1 MSYISALK
9 SFGAKAGVKLVKHL
23 PHILVGVGIVS
34 ITAGTVEAVKKSKK
48 LEPIIE
54 DHEKE
59 SERIKENKKLA
70 EEKKAIYTRK
80 DEAEELCKLY
90 VSTTGRIIKTMAV
103 PIMLYSGGVVCV
115 IAGHKML
122 YTRYLGVVA
131 AYTGLQKSYS
141 EYRRKVVE
149 DLGVDDDL
157 YFAHG
162 MMPETVKVKETDENG
177 EEHEVE
183 KKIHRSA
190 SANELG
196 PYAVFFDDMYSS
208 MWTPNPIDNLATIKY
223 YQDWYNQRLEH
234 RKFVYYHEILRDLG
248 IWDRLPD
255 EKQKQLVGL
264 GWVWGAGDNY
274 ISLGIFDTDKVI
286 QSDALK
292 ETHMG
297 YEPSVL
303 IDPNLD
309 GIVAEL
315 L

>member
-1 MSYISALK
+1 MSYLTAIKA
-9 SFGAKAGVKLVKHL
+9 FGAKAGVKIVKNL
-23 PHILVGVGIVS
+23 PHILVGLGIVS
-34 ITAGTVEAVKKSKK
+34 ITAGTVTAITKSKD

-54 DHEKE
+54 DHEKDIE
-59 SERIKENKKLA
+59 KINEIKKKA
-70 EEKKAIYTRK
+70 EEKKAVYTKKNEAK
-80 DEAEELCKLY
+80 DLTNVYLK
-90 VSTTGRIIKTMAV
+90 TTGRIIKAMAL
-103 PIMLYSGGVVCV
+103 PIVLYSGGVVCV

-122 YTRYLGVVA
+122 YTKYLGAVA

-141 EYRRKVVE
+141 EYRRRVVE

-162 MMPETVKVKETDENG
+162 ARPATVKVKETDEKG
-177 EEHEVE
+177 EEHLVDRESPRAVWP
-183 KKIHRSA
+183 
-190 SANELG
+190 NEIG
-196 PYAVFFDDMYSS
+196 PYAVFFDEMYSS

-223 YQDWYNQRLEH
+223 YMDCYNQRLEH

-255 EKQKQLVGL
+255 EKQRQLVGL
-264 GWVWGAGDNY
+264 GWVWGAGDNR
-274 ISLGIFDTDKVI
+274 ISLGIFDTDKVM
-286 QSDALK
+286 SSEALK
-292 ETHMG
+292 DAHMG
-297 YEPSVL
+297 FEPSIL